1 MAIPRFRPSLSLKE
15 ALGFFRSRLP
25 LVGTSPGEFERRFGQ
40 RLLQGQQV
48 TLAPSGR
55 VALYWLLRALELK
68 RGDEVITQAFNFPA
82 VPAAIQAAGA
92 EPRFVDLAPDT
103 FEPDPAHLEEVIGPR
118 TRAVVITHLY
128 GNPADLATL
137 RQVCDRHQVPFI
149 EDCAQAIGATYEG
162 RPVGTFGLGA
172 LFTFG
177 VTKNFTLLAGG
188 AAASAD
194 PEVASRVADLA
205 RQHPRVGAARSLY
218 LAAHSTG
225 LSVVTRPGPF
235 SLGLFPALRL
245 MESVGLDPVH
255 KIMGEPLMPLTDIPQ
270 APRPSASMTAVGLVQ
285 LSRYEALNRARTR
298 NGWYLRRL
306 LRGMGGFTLCPMREG
321 SVFVSF
327 PLFHHRREELA
338 SQLTRRGVDT
348 DLGFMSDC
356 SSLEM
361 FADTGGPCP
370 HAQRA
375 AEQILHLPIYP
386 QLTKGDLDQVA
397 EALRGALR
405 ATGATG
411 GLLDRSPR
419 RSGELR

>member
-1 MAIPRFRPSLSLKE
+1 MAIPRFRPSLSFNE
-15 ALGFFRSRLP
+15 ALGFLRSRLP
-25 LVGTSPGEFERRFGQ
+25 LMEPSVDEFERRFGQ
-40 RLLQGQQV
+40 RLLDGQQV
-48 TLAPSGR
+48 SLAPSGR
-55 VALYWLLRALELK
+55 VALYWLLKALDLR

-82 VPAAIQAAGA
+82 VPAAVQAAGA
-92 EPRFVDLAPDT
+92 VPRFVDLAPDT

-128 GNPADLATL
+128 GNPADLSAL
-137 RQVCDRHQVPFI
+137 REVCDRHQVPFI
-149 EDCAQAIGATYEG
+149 EDCAQAIGATYQG

-194 PEVASRVADLA
+194 PEVAARVAELA
-205 RQHPRVGAARSLY
+205 SQHPQVGAARTLY

-225 LSVVTRPGPF
+225 LTVVTRPWPF

-255 KIMGEPLMPLTDIPQ
+255 HIMGEPPMPLTDIPR
-270 APRPSASMTAVGLVQ
+270 APRPSASMAAVGMVQ
-285 LSRYEALNRARTR
+285 LGRYEALNRARTR
-298 NGWYLRRL
+298 NGWYLRKL
-306 LRGMGGFTLCPMREG
+306 LRGAGGFTLCPMREG

-327 PLFHHRREELA
+327 PLYHHRREELA
-338 SQLTRRGVDT
+338 FQLQQRGVDS

-356 SSLEM
+356 STLEM
-361 FADTGGPCP
+361 FAGPSTTPCP
-370 HAQRA
+370 HARRA

-386 QLTKGDLDQVA
+386 QLNKRDLDRVA
-397 EALRGALR
+397 AALKEAVSAV
-405 ATGATG
+405 
-411 GLLDRSPR
+411 
-419 RSGELR
+419 GE

>member
-1 MAIPRFRPSLSLKE
+1 MAIPRFRPSLSLNE
-15 ALGFFRSRLP
+15 ALGFLRSRLP
-25 LVGTSPGEFERRFGQ
+25 LLEPSVGEFERRFGQ
-40 RLLQGQQV
+40 RLLDGQQV
-48 TLAPSGR
+48 SLAPSGR
-55 VALYWLLRALELK
+55 VALYWLLKALDLR

-162 RPVGTFGLGA
+162 RPVGTFGRGA

-194 PEVASRVADLA
+194 PEVASRVAELA
-205 RQHPRVGAARSLY
+205 SQHPRVGAARTLY

-225 LSVVTRPGPF
+225 LTMVTRPWPF

-255 KIMGEPLMPLTDIPQ
+255 HIMGEPPMPLTDIPR
-270 APRPSASMTAVGLVQ
+270 APRPSASMAAVGMVQ

-298 NGWYLRRL
+298 NGWYLRKL
-306 LRGMGGFTLCPMREG
+306 LRGAGGFTLCPMREG

-327 PLFHHRREELA
+327 PLYHHRREELA
-338 SQLTRRGVDT
+338 SQLQQRGVDT

-356 SSLEM
+356 STLEM
-361 FADTGGPCP
+361 FAGPHTSPCP

-386 QLTKGDLDQVA
+386 QLTKADLDRVA
-397 EALRGALR
+397 RALKEAVA
-405 ATGATG
+405 AV
-411 GLLDRSPR
+411 
-419 RSGELR
+419 GE